1 MEVDRAGV
9 ERRPAAVDPLG
20 DVADDAV
27 GVQLRVELTR
37 CGMDEARDGEAG
49 RDVTI
54 ASTEATARAATLLF
68 QERERRGDRF
78 AMCGGQRGP
87 KL

>member
-1 MEVDRAGV
+1 
-9 ERRPAAVDPLG
+9 
-20 DVADDAV
+20 
-27 GVQLRVELTR
+27 
-37 CGMDEARDGEAG
+37 MDEARDGEAG